1 MGPVFDDQTSDASE
15 MGHVVGDEDETISE
29 RRGCHSQVKIL
40 DQTTLSSQLC
50 FHLAEGAGNLR
61 IHTKNL
67 HPASEV
73 IYRPVMSS
81 AVEEPLTDEEVIALL
96 KADGLIT
103 DPAPMVREAAA
114 EWEALSPE
122 ARPLV
127 SVPAM
132 YDGEH
137 IALLGAPPSREPYRV
152 LVTFVEPVSDVGAP
166 RLDLA
171 RFWAS
176 FGAWR
181 DDRPT
186 GEILADIDDARRS
199 RPEPPA
205 L

>member
-1 MGPVFDDQTSDASE
+1 MTAMEVELMDIKA
-15 MGHVVGDEDETISE
+15 
-29 RRGCHSQVKIL
+29 R
-40 DQTTLSSQLC
+40 
-50 FHLAEGAGNLR
+50 LARLEATVTRLAGQPAPSLR
-61 IHTKNL
+61 ITPRRK
-67 HPASEV
+67 
-73 IYRPVMSS
+73 RPVMSS

-114 EWEALSPE
+114 EWEALSPD

-186 GEILADIDDARRS
+186 GEILADIHDARRS